1 MHYSDQ
7 GYKEKKRARSRGKTA
22 FSRQKISYRAEKID
36 IVQKKVSLFYAGSE
50 TFLKI
55 FPKNA

>member
-7 GYKEKKRARSRGKTA
+7 GYKEKKRARSREKTD
-22 FSRQKISYRAEKID
+22 FSRSKIGPRAEKID
-36 IVQKKVSLFYAGSE
+36 IVYKKVSLFYAGFKA
-50 TFLKI
+50 FLKI